1 MLDDAQMM
9 TVVVTGL
16 AIPIGDNWKLREGQC
31 GDNAAMKSRGGN
43 GGKKVVPLRAG
54 PAAAPP
60 SSVRS
65 TGGAMVNGEFSLSIW
80 IDLLIDLNR
89 ALPRCITAVNRCH
102 DGH

>member
-1 MLDDAQMM
+1 MLDDAQM

-54 PAAAPP
+54 PASCATIEC
-60 SSVRS
+60 SFHRRRH
-65 TGGAMVNGEFSLSIW
+65 GEW
-80 IDLLIDLNR
+80 
-89 ALPRCITAVNRCH
+89 
-102 DGH
+102 